1 MSLRPPV
8 RLDGKPRREPEETAM
23 KRKKHKPEEVIAKL
37 RKADA
42 MLGEGKS
49 VAEVVQA
56 LAVTEATYYRWRRQY
71 GDMGRSEAKRL
82 KELDK
87 ENDRLKRLVAELS
100 LDNRM
105 LKDIVEGK
113 V

>member
-1 MSLRPPV
+1 MP
-8 RLDGKPRREPEETAM
+8 
-23 KRKKHKPEEVIAKL
+23 RKKHKPEEVIAKL